1 MIVPAPDISDKNIN
15 KAIAI
20 LTSPEYSQVL
30 TKIDDEY
37 MYWDRVRYMVPK
49 GIEPDV
55 FWHAIKLKRNMN
67 RMDISFGTLRFHFTV
82 TGKMQQMLHE
92 FDLNFGGSLGSNSVI
107 PEKDHKIYLTSS
119 IMEEA
124 IASSQMEGASTTRRV
139 AKDMLR
145 KQMKPANKSQQMIAN
160 NYATIQYLV
169 EHKDDDFGMEQLLN
183 IHHLIANRTLD
194 NPSNEGTLRK
204 DNNILVMDNING
216 EIVHTPPDADIL
228 ENLITALC
236 DFANNRTDE
245 PFIHPIIKGIIIHF
259 MLAYF
264 HPFADGNG
272 RTARSLVYWYML
284 KNGYWL
290 TEYLSISRVIYRS
303 KTKYEKAY
311 LYAEADGLDLSY
323 FIMYNLTVMKQSY
336 TNLKD
341 YLHRK
346 AQERQS
352 LQITGNGINE
362 RQAQIIQMFRD
373 KPGIVVTAKE
383 LTSLFAVSGK
393 TLRTDLQHLAAM
405 RLLEERPINRR
416 TMGYAQ
422 ADDMEERLK
431 ER

>member
-1 MIVPAPDISDKNIN
+1 MIVPAPDISDKNIK
-15 KAIAI
+15 KAITI
-20 LTSPEYSQVL
+20 LTSPEYHQVL

-49 GIEPDV
+49 GVEPDV

-169 EHKDDDFGMEQLLN
+169 EHKDEDFSMEQLLN

-194 NPSNEGTLRK
+194 NPANEGTLRK

-228 ENLITALC
+228 EGLIKALC
-236 DFANNRTDE
+236 DFANKRTDE
-245 PFIHPIIKGIIIHF
+245 PFIHPIIKGVIIHF

-336 TNLKD
+336 TDLKD

-346 AQERQS
+346 AQERQN

-373 KPGIVVTAKE
+373 KPGIIVTAKE
-383 LTSLFAVSGK
+383 LTSRFAVSGK
-393 TLRTDLQHLAAM
+393 TLRTDLQHLAAIG
-405 RLLEERPINRR
+405 LLEERPINKR

-422 ADDMEERLK
+422 AGDMEERLR
-431 ER
+431 EL

>member
-1 MIVPAPDISDKNIN
+1 MIVPAPDISDNNIK

-30 TKIDDEY
+30 TKIDNEY

-194 NPSNEGTLRK
+194 NPKNEGTLRK

-228 ENLITALC
+228 ENLIKALC

-259 MLAYF
+259 MLAYL

-336 TNLKD
+336 TDLKD

-346 AQERQS
+346 AQERQN

-383 LTSLFAVSGK
+383 LTSRFAVSGK

-416 TMGYAQ
+416 TTGYAQ
-422 ADDMEERLK
+422 AGDMEERLK

>member
-1 MIVPAPDISDKNIN
+1 MIVPAPDISDNNIK

-30 TKIDDEY
+30 TKIDNEY

-194 NPSNEGTLRK
+194 NPKNEGTLRK

-228 ENLITALC
+228 ENLIKALC

-259 MLAYF
+259 MLAHL

-336 TNLKD
+336 TDLKD

-383 LTSLFAVSGK
+383 LTSRFAMSGK

-416 TMGYAQ
+416 TTGYAQ
-422 ADDMEERLK
+422 AGDMEERLK

>member
-1 MIVPAPDISDKNIN
+1 MIVPAPNISDKNI
-15 KAIAI
+15 KEAITI
-20 LTSPEYSQVL
+20 LTSPEYNQVL

-37 MYWDRVRYMVPK
+37 MYWDRVRYMIPK
-49 GIEPDV
+49 GIEPGV

-67 RMDISFGTLRFHFTV
+67 RMDISFSTLRFHFTV

-169 EHKDDDFGMEQLLN
+169 EHKDEDFGMEQLLN
-183 IHHLIANRTLD
+183 IHHLITNKTLG
-194 NPSNEGTLRK
+194 NPANEGTLRN

-216 EIVHTPPDADIL
+216 ETVHTPPPADML
-228 ENLITALC
+228 ENLVKALC

-323 FIMYNLTVMKQSY
+323 FIMYNLTAMKQSY
-336 TNLKD
+336 TDLKD
-341 YLHRK
+341 YLQRK

-352 LQITGNGINE
+352 LQIIGGDINE
-362 RQAQIIQMFRD
+362 RQSQIIQMFRD
-373 KPGIVVTAKE
+373 KPNILVTAKE
-383 LTSLFAVSGK
+383 LTSRFAVSSK
-393 TLRTDLQHLAAM
+393 TLRNDLQHLTAIG
-405 RLLEERPINRR
+405 LLEERPINRR
-416 TMGYAQ
+416 TTGYAQ
-422 ADDMEERLK
+422 AGDMEERLR

>member
-1 MIVPAPDISDKNIN
+1 MIVPAPDISDNNIK

-30 TKIDDEY
+30 TKINDEY

-194 NPSNEGTLRK
+194 NPKNEGTLRK

-228 ENLITALC
+228 ENLIKALC

-259 MLAYF
+259 MLAYL

-336 TNLKD
+336 TDLKD

-346 AQERQS
+346 AQERQN

-383 LTSLFAVSGK
+383 LTSRFAMSGK

-416 TMGYAQ
+416 TTGYAQ
-422 ADDMEERLK
+422 AGDMEERLK

>member
-1 MIVPAPDISDKNIN
+1 MIVPAPDISDNNIK

-30 TKIDDEY
+30 TKINDEY

-194 NPSNEGTLRK
+194 NPANEGTLRK

-228 ENLITALC
+228 EDLIKALC

-259 MLAYF
+259 MLAYL

-336 TNLKD
+336 TDLKD

-346 AQERQS
+346 AQERQN

-383 LTSLFAVSGK
+383 LTSRFAVSGK

-416 TMGYAQ
+416 TTGYAQ
-422 ADDMEERLK
+422 AGDMEERLK

>member
-1 MIVPAPDISDKNIN
+1 MIVPAPDISDNNIK

-30 TKIDDEY
+30 TKIDNEY

-55 FWHAIKLKRNMN
+55 FWNAIKLKRNMN

-194 NPSNEGTLRK
+194 NPKNEGTLRK

-228 ENLITALC
+228 ENLIKALC

-259 MLAYF
+259 MLAYL

-336 TNLKD
+336 TDLKD

-346 AQERQS
+346 AQERQN

-383 LTSLFAVSGK
+383 LTSRFAVSGK

-416 TMGYAQ
+416 TTGYAQ
-422 ADDMEERLK
+422 AGDMEERLK